1 MCDRTI
7 VSGQLNWLND
17 QAMALVMREEQTR
30 EFVDQSCGDLKGSI
44 DELEKWLKR
53 IDQEGTKDSM
63 FVLHDAFWLL
73 FFVNSFLFWFIILNG
88 IK

>member
-1 MCDRTI
+1 MCYRTI

-73 FFVNSFLFWFIILNG
+73 FLSIHFCFGSLF
-88 IK
+88 